1 MSKRLAEEARTRR
14 TNWMLIAMVCCIF
27 VCVNIYVCVWIFVF
41 LYMHICIWIKA
52 EAFRFLIFVCIHI
65 SLFASMLI
73 VRVLFI
79 NRIKSVLD
87 NICLQLS
94 VLSVFIIVITLA
106 NTEDGPCLIRKPIR
120 CWCQCF
126 AVTNFMLFLR
136 LIPTPNI
143 TRFSSIV
150 CRDKL
155 D

>member
-14 TNWMLIAMVCCIF
+14 TNRMLIAMVCCIF
-27 VCVNIYVCVWIFVF
+27 VCVWIFVF
-41 LYMHICIWIKA
+41 LYAYLYLNKSRSFSISDICMHSYIIICINADCKG
-52 EAFRFLIFVCIHI
+52 
-65 SLFASMLI
+65 LFM
-73 VRVLFI
+73 

-87 NICLQLS
+87 NIFLQLS

-120 CWCQCF
+120 CWCPCF
-126 AVTNFMLFLR
+126 AVTNFILVLQ